1 MAEVIEQ
8 ETTHARLQAVNEAIS
23 SGMFVQVRQ
32 MLHAMPASD
41 AALILESSPPK
52 GRAVL
57 WQLLDPEQHGE
68 VLEELSEDVKNSILQ
83 QMDPEHVAAAAE
95 GMEIDNLAYLLRSLP
110 DTVFQEVIA
119 AMDAQDQQR
128 VEQALSY
135 QEDSAGSLMNTDF
148 VTLRPDVSVDVVLRY
163 LRLKG
168 ELPDATDSL
177 YVVNEQNILIGKVP
191 LSVLLT
197 SMPSALVGDIMDT
210 AAEALPID
218 MPDDEVANRF
228 ERQNWISAAVVDEEQ
243 RLVGRITIDDVVDII
258 RENAEHSMMSMA
270 GLDDEEDTFAPIMK
284 SAKRRS
290 IWLGINLLTALVAAA
305 VSNMFE
311 DILSQLA
318 AVAVLMTIVPSMGGI
333 AGSQTLTLVVRGIAL
348 GHVGPSNSRWLII
361 KEMTVGLLNGLLW
374 ACLIALV
381 VVGWKGNWTLGA
393 IIAFAMFINLAAAG
407 LSGALIPLGM
417 KKLNIDPA
425 LAGSVVLTTIT
436 DVIGLLAFL
445 GSASLLLQGVQI
457 N

>member
-1 MAEVIEQ
+1 MAEHIEQ
-8 ETTHARLQAVNEAIS
+8 ETTHERLQAVNEALNN
-23 SGMFVQVRQ
+23 GMFVQVRR
-32 MLHAMPASD
+32 MLYAMPASD

-68 VLEELSEDVKNSILQ
+68 VLEELSEDVKNTILR

-110 DTVFQEVIA
+110 DSVFQEVIA
-119 AMDAQDQQR
+119 SMDAQDRHR

-177 YVVNEQNILIGKVP
+177 YVINKDTVLIGKVP

-197 SMPSALVGDIMDT
+197 SLPSAVIGDIMESDT
-210 AAEALPID
+210 EALPLT
-218 MPDDEVANRF
+218 MPDNEVASRF
-228 ERQNWISAAVVDEEQ
+228 ERHNWISAAVVDDEQ
-243 RLVGRITIDDVVDII
+243 HLVGRITIDDVVDII

-270 GLDDEEDTFAPIMK
+270 GLDDEEDTFAPIIT
-284 SAKRRS
+284 SAQRRS
-290 IWLGINLLTALVAAA
+290 IWLGINLVTALVAAA
-305 VSNMFE
+305 VSNLFE

-318 AVAVLMTIVPSMGGI
+318 TVAVLMTIVPSMGGI
-333 AGSQTLTLVVRGIAL
+333 AGSQTLTLVIRGIAL
-348 GHVGPSNSRWLII
+348 GHVGPSNSRWLIV

-374 ACLIALV
+374 AVLIALIV
-381 VVGWKGNWTLGA
+381 VMWKGNWVLGG
-393 IIAFAMFINLAAAG
+393 IIAFAMFVNLAVAG
-407 LSGALIPLGM
+407 LSGAVIPLFM
-417 KKLNIDPA
+417 KKLKIDPA
-425 LAGSVVLTTIT
+425 LAGGVVLTTIT
-436 DVIGLLAFL
+436 DVIGLFAFL
-445 GSASLLLQGVQI
+445 GTASMLLHGVQI
-457 N
+457 Q